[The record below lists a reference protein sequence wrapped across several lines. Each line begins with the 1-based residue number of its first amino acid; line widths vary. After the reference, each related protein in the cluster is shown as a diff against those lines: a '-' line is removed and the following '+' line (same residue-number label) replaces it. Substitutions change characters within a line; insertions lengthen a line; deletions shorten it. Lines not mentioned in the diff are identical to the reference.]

1 MRQLTEADLDDLAVG
16 AAVLGTG
23 GGGNPYIGKLL
34 AREMIRRHGPV
45 TIVDCGEVPDDA
57 LVAQSAM
64 IGAPTV
70 MIEKL
75 PSGGELLAAF
85 EALQAT
91 LGRSIT
97 HVVPAEI
104 GGLNSM
110 TPVVVA
116 ARTGLPLVDAD
127 GMGRAFPEVQMV
139 TPTIYGISATPMAL
153 VDEKGNTALITTIG
167 NRWTERLARAL
178 TIEMGCTALIA
189 AFSMSGA
196 QLKESMVPGTLTLAQ
211 ELGRIVRTAREG
223 HLDPVDGILRRIGGV
238 KLFAGKVA
246 DVQRRTVAGFAR
258 GEARID
264 GTGVDADTVLT
275 LRFQNEHLY
284 AARDGHVL
292 ATSPDLIIVL
302 EEETG
307 APVTT
312 EDLRYGFRSVVIAA
326 PCDPRW
332 RTDAGLELVG
342 PRYFGYEVDYVPVEQ
357 RIATAGGSV

>member
-1 MRQLTEADLDDLAVG
+1 
-16 AAVLGTG
+16 
-23 GGGNPYIGKLL
+23 
-34 AREMIRRHGPV
+34 
-45 TIVDCGEVPDDA
+45 
-57 LVAQSAM
+57 
-64 IGAPTV
+64 
-70 MIEKL
+70 
-75 PSGGELLAAF
+75 
-85 EALQAT
+85 
-91 LGRSIT
+91 
-97 HVVPAEI
+97 
-104 GGLNSM
+104 
-110 TPVVVA
+110 
-116 ARTGLPLVDAD
+116 
-127 GMGRAFPEVQMV
+127 MV

-153 VDEKGNTALITTIG
+153 ADDKGNTALIATIG

-189 AFSMSGA
+189 AFPMSGA

-211 ELGRIVRTAREG
+211 ELGRIVRTARER

-264 GTGVDADTVLT
+264 GTGEDADTVLT

-307 APVTT
+307 EPVTT
-312 EDLRYGFRSVVIAA
+312 EDLRYGFRTVVIAA

-342 PRYFGYEVDYVPVEQ
+342 PRYFGYEVDYVPLEQ
-357 RIATAGGSV
+357 RVAMVGRPV